1 VRKSLLLLAM
11 TVVAAVQAYADQSAE
26 SKTVIG
32 PRNIYLYDG
41 ANALLDHDA
50 VEGVPLTLK
59 GLEFA
64 HGQREEK
71 IAHSNLCAGFLM
83 LNQAETA
90 LEHCNWVL
98 ERDPYHWRS
107 YNNRALVYL
116 RLERFEESQADIKKG
131 QELNPRSETLKEVKG
146 IYLDTVE
153 PVEEKITI
161 DDRRKKPLSPLEK
174 PE

>member
-1 VRKSLLLLAM
+1 VRKNLILLAM
-11 TVVAAVQAYADQSAE
+11 TFLAAVEAYADERVE
-26 SKTVIG
+26 SKSVIG

-41 ANALLDHDA
+41 ANALLANNPH
-50 VEGVPLTLK
+50 EGVPLTLK
-59 GLEFA
+59 GLAIA

-71 IAHSNLCAGFLM
+71 IAHSNLCAGFLL
-83 LNQAETA
+83 LNQPMSA

-98 ERDPYHWRS
+98 ERDPDHWRS

-116 RLERFEESQADIKKG
+116 ALERFDEAEVDIKKG
-131 QELNPRSETLKEVKG
+131 QELNPRSEKLKEVKG

-153 PVEEKITI
+153 PVDEKIII
-161 DDRRKKPLSPLEK
+161 DDRRKTPPLPVEK